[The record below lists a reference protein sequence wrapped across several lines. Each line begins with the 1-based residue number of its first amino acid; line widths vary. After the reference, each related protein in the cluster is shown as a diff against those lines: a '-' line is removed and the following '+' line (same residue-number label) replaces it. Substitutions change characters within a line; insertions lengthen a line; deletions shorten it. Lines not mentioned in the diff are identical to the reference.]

1 MVGWTIRS
9 STAPAPA
16 AVHGLA
22 ATKDASDPF
31 SRALLPEVDVGISSV
46 FIEGEETCLQAIGRL
61 FLCLRLR
68 TARGESRP
76 AQGARAAV
84 TAETRLRWTGR

>member
-46 FIEGEETCLQAIGRL
+46 FIEGEETCLQAEDDCVCACACVQQEARVDPLKVRVRL
-61 FLCLRLR
+61 
-68 TARGESRP
+68 
-76 AQGARAAV
+76 
-84 TAETRLRWTGR
+84 